1 MIAVYAPAAK
11 QITIDL
17 YQQMGEKGLLTPED
31 RVQLIEG
38 EILEMPPIGT
48 RHGSVTGRLDK
59 WLNRAVGDAAIVR
72 LGNPVNLGQYSQP
85 QPDLMLLKPRADD
98 YVASHPGPEHVFLA
112 VEVSDST
119 LEFDK
124 GRKLE
129 LYARFAIPEYW
140 VIDVNSRSIEAY
152 SGPANGEFRSAVKYR
167 IQDTIWPRAFPQVRT
182 AVKELFVD
190 PGAR

>member
-17 YQQMGEKGLLTPED
+17 YQQMGEKGLLTRED

-38 EILEMPPIGT
+38 EILEMPPIGP
-48 RHGSVTGRLDK
+48 RHGSVTGRLAK
-59 WLNRAVGDAAIVR
+59 WLYRAVGDAAIIR
-72 LGNPVNLGQYSQP
+72 LDNPVNLGEYSQP
-85 QPDLMLLKPRADD
+85 QPDLMLLQPRADD
-98 YVASHPGPEHVFLA
+98 YVASHPRPDDVLLL

-119 LEFDK
+119 LELDK

-129 LYARFAIPEYW
+129 LYARFAVREYW
-140 VIDVNSRSIEAY
+140 VIDVNSRSIEVY
-152 SGPANGEFRSAVKYR
+152 SDPAGSEFQSAVEYR
-167 IQDTIWPRAFPQVRT
+167 SEDTIAPRALPQVRT

-190 PGAR
+190 PGEQ

>member
-11 QITIDL
+11 PITIDL

-48 RHGSVTGRLDK
+48 RHGSVAGRLNK
-59 WLNRAVGDAAIVR
+59 WLSRAVGDEAIVR
-72 LGNPVNLGQYSQP
+72 LDNPLSLGKHSQP

-98 YVASHPGPEHVFLA
+98 YVTSHPGPEDVLLA

-119 LEFDK
+119 LEFDL
-124 GRKLE
+124 GRKWA
-129 LYARFAIPEYW
+129 LYARFAVAEYW
-140 VIDVNSRSIEAY
+140 VIDVNSRYVQVHSD
-152 SGPANGEFRSAVKYR
+152 PANGEFRSTAEYGLQDAVS
-167 IQDTIWPRAFPQVRT
+167 PRAFPRIRI

-190 PGAR
+190 SDER